1 MTDSGGKQSD
11 HDKQCHS
18 VHRSTPFGESMRLS
32 GAWRKWLPMRV
43 MAISSSVCSGGY
55 VCGTS
60 ASMLRARRKNSA
72 ASPRTTCRFTS
83 GLMNRK
89 PSWPTSGIALSV
101 TIRRVF
107 FWQRGS
113 SESQSEIVMETK
125 SLSATL
131 PSNTSRKIWAES
143 RLPRIGWRKSGRN
156 ARCTVRKGG
165 SPMMTQL
172 AYKKGR
178 PYLSTLTRRYYRAY
192 DAVFEDS
199 LREGGGA
206 EVDFNL
212 YFVHPD
218 GTSEIVF

>member
-1 MTDSGGKQSD
+1 MALVHFVGVVELAVVFRLPVLMVSCGMSIEIADAEVWTTACLDCGGVDRPICRRGGMTDSGGKQSD

-107 FWQRGS
+107 F
-113 SESQSEIVMETK
+113 
-125 SLSATL
+125 L
-131 PSNTSRKIWAES
+131 AE
-143 RLPRIGWRKSGRN
+143 RIFVVAIRN
-156 ARCTVRKGG
+156 CDGNEFPVRYI
-165 SPMMTQL
+165 
-172 AYKKGR
+172 A
-178 PYLSTLTRRYYRAY
+178 
-192 DAVFEDS
+192 
-199 LREGGGA
+199 
-206 EVDFNL
+206 
-212 YFVHPD
+212 
-218 GTSEIVF
+218 